1 MWMRLCGD
9 GPKAATSQHWIRA
22 SETETQLRFLNSTNK
37 TKSTQNSM
45 AKQLNGSNSKPTHE
59 EIAQR
64 ARAIYE
70 QKGRVPGHDLENW
83 LEAEAQ
89 LNAGRKTSSESRP
102 AARPPAKL
110 ALHP

>member
-1 MWMRLCGD
+1 
-9 GPKAATSQHWIRA
+9 
-22 SETETQLRFLNSTNK
+22 
-37 TKSTQNSM
+37 M
-45 AKQLNGSNSKPTHE
+45 AKQLDGSNSKPTHE

-89 LNAGRKTSSESRP
+89 LNAGGKASSEPRP
-102 AARPPAKL
+102 AARPPSKL
-110 ALHP
+110 ALNP

>member
-1 MWMRLCGD
+1 
-9 GPKAATSQHWIRA
+9 
-22 SETETQLRFLNSTNK
+22 
-37 TKSTQNSM
+37 M
-45 AKQLNGSNSKPTHE
+45 AKQLNGPDSKLTHE

-89 LNAGRKTSSESRP
+89 LLAGRKMSSNPRLTAKAP
-102 AARPPAKL
+102 AGIP
-110 ALHP
+110 LHQ

>member
-1 MWMRLCGD
+1 
-9 GPKAATSQHWIRA
+9 
-22 SETETQLRFLNSTNK
+22 
-37 TKSTQNSM
+37 M
-45 AKQLNGSNSKPTHE
+45 AKQLNGPNSKPSHE

-70 QKGRVPGHDLENW
+70 QKGRIPGHDLENW

-89 LNAGRKTSSESRP
+89 LMAGRKTSSESKP
-102 AARPPAKL
+102 AAKAPSKV

>member
-1 MWMRLCGD
+1 
-9 GPKAATSQHWIRA
+9 
-22 SETETQLRFLNSTNK
+22 
-37 TKSTQNSM
+37 M
-45 AKQLNGSNSKPTHE
+45 AKQLNGSNSRPTHE

-89 LNAGRKTSSESRP
+89 LMAGRKTSSEPRP
-102 AARPPAKL
+102 SAKAAAKL
-110 ALHP
+110 ALH